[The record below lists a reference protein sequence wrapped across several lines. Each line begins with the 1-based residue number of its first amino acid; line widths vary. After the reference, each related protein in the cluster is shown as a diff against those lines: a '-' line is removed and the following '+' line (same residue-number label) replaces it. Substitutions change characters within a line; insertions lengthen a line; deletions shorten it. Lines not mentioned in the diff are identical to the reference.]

1 MMWGMALYLTM
12 MVKAMEVTG
21 AEVIVVGD
29 EIETNTL
36 FENVTVEEKKDVVDI
51 QKAYEESLEELKK
64 TEADLNE
71 GTDIVEDIND
81 DIDKA
86 RDMHD
91 KVKKLNLFFI
101 PQNAHIY
108 GIIMHI

>member
-1 MMWGMALYLTM
+1 MWGMALYLTM

-29 EIETNTL
+29 DIVTNTL

-64 TEADLNE
+64 AEADLNE

-86 RDMHD
+86 RNMHD
-91 KVKKLNLFFI
+91 KVKAEMYSPN
-101 PQNAHIY
+101 
-108 GIIMHI
+108 

>member
-1 MMWGMALYLTM
+1 MWGMALYLTM

-64 TEADLNE
+64 AEADLNE

-91 KVKKLNLFFI
+91 KVKTEMFSRN
-101 PQNAHIY
+101 
-108 GIIMHI
+108 

>member
-1 MMWGMALYLTM
+1 MALYVTM

-29 EIETNTL
+29 DIVTNTL

-51 QKAYEESLEELKK
+51 QKAYEESLEELTKAK
-64 TEADLNE
+64 ADLNE

-81 DIDKA
+81 GIDKA

-91 KVKKLNLFFI
+91 KVKKLQFI
-101 PQNAHIY
+101 P
-108 GIIMHI
+108 